1 MNDAR
6 SEHKRELLEAGGVW
20 GRLRSAPGRERRRL
34 PQVEQQAGNELVGE
48 EMLQQCRQEQLRAG
62 ISGWSE
68 WSRGGAGG
76 RRVGSLVRA
85 VSQSVG
91 GCGQCAREEHVYDG

>member
-6 SEHKRELLEAGGVW
+6 AEHKRELLEAGGVW

-48 EMLQQCRQEQLRAG
+48 EMLQQCRRSSSEQ
-62 ISGWSE
+62 
-68 WSRGGAGG
+68 
-76 RRVGSLVRA
+76 V
-85 VSQSVG
+85 SVG
-91 GCGQCAREEHVYDG
+91 GVSGLAVVQEAGEWALS